1 MVIAVYTDLKAYQSS
16 DADLYFIKNLIDN
29 LVTTY
34 SQDRFYLIL
43 SVTNDEPDLQLPISK
58 IYLNINTGFFK
69 KYRLYKKLS
78 KAITEMKAD
87 LLFSIDGPPNANIS
101 QALLLTGLNARKKN
115 QFEKLQNLKSI
126 FVLSEAAKTELLNK
140 NEIDQKK
147 LSVIYGGPSKIF
159 QPVYDE
165 IKIFIKE
172 KYTEGKEYFVYRGVI
187 ILPNNIIPLLKG
199 FSLFKK
205 RQKSSMKLVLL
216 GRIAW
221 HNDFDKIINTYK
233 YREDVIVIN
242 DATITEEP
250 EILAAAY
257 AMIQPYTSNNLLFLF
272 DAMQC
277 HVPVLTENNPV
288 FKDITSDAVLYFD
301 SAKEID
307 IAERLM
313 LIYKDEA
320 LRNGL
325 IEKGKNLIEDYNW
338 KRTMEI
344 VRKNLQ

>member
-1 MVIAVYTDLKAYQSS
+1 MVINNATKA
-16 DADLYFIKNLIDN
+16 
-29 LVTTY
+29 
-34 SQDRFYLIL
+34 
-43 SVTNDEPDLQLPISK
+43 
-58 IYLNINTGFFK
+58 
-69 KYRLYKKLS
+69 
-78 KAITEMKAD
+78 
-87 LLFSIDGPPNANIS
+87 
-101 QALLLTGLNARKKN
+101 
-115 QFEKLQNLKSI
+115 
-126 FVLSEAAKTELLNK
+126 
-140 NEIDQKK
+140 
-147 LSVIYGGPSKIF
+147 
-159 QPVYDE
+159 
-165 IKIFIKE
+165 
-172 KYTEGKEYFVYRGVI
+172 
-187 ILPNNIIPLLKG
+187 
-199 FSLFKK
+199 
-205 RQKSSMKLVLL
+205 
-216 GRIAW
+216 
-221 HNDFDKIINTYK
+221 
-233 YREDVIVIN
+233 
-242 DATITEEP
+242 EEP

-257 AMIQPYTSNNLLFLF
+257 ALIQPYIGNNLLFLF